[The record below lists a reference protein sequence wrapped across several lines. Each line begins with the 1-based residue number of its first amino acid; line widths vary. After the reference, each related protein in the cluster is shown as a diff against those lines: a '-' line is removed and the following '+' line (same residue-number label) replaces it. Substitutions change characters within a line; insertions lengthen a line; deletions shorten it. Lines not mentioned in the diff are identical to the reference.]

1 MVNFLIFCHS
11 GAYPEVRM
19 EITRYKALGGES
31 KVVAF
36 FSVKIP
42 EFMGMTIN
50 NCRLIRTN
58 NGGKFIGLPQQQ
70 YEENGETKY
79 APYIWFDK
87 EILERFQKGV
97 MKAIDEY
104 VKTNNPQPA
113 AQMQAPAQQ
122 PMQPAYAQPA
132 APVQDNLPF

>member
-1 MVNFLIFCHS
+1 MKTGDIV
-11 GAYPEVRM
+11 
-19 EITRYKALGGES
+19 EITRYKALAGTG
-31 KVVAF
+31 KVIAF

-42 EFMGMTIN
+42 QFMGMTIN

-79 APYIWFDK
+79 YPYILFDK

-97 MKAIDEY
+97 MSAIDDY
-104 VKTNNPQPA
+104 VKANNPQP
-113 AQMQAPAQQ
+113 PAQQ
-122 PMQPAYAQPA
+122 A
-132 APVQDNLPF
+132 APTQYGPATSDYQRKQDNTPF

>member
-1 MVNFLIFCHS
+1 MK
-11 GAYPEVRM
+11 
-19 EITRYKALGGES
+19 ITRYKALGPDS

-50 NCRLIRTN
+50 NCRLVKTN
-58 NGGKFIGLPQQQ
+58 AGGKFIGLPQQQ

-87 EILERFQKGV
+87 EILERFQKAV
-97 MKAIDEY
+97 MKAVDDY
-104 VKTNNPQPA
+104 VRTHNPQPA
-113 AQMQAPAQQ
+113 PRQPQQQAQQQ
-122 PMQPAYAQPA
+122 PMQPAYAPA
-132 APVQDNLPF
+132 VEVVSESDALPF